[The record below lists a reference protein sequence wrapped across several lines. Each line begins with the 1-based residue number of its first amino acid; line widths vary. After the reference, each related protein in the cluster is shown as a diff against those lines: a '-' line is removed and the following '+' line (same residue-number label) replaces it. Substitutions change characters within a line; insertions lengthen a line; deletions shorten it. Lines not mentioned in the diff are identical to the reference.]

1 VKKKKK
7 RKNSRIPRTGIRLG
21 RLNLGKVPCIAVPFR
36 DRTPPA
42 AIRKAKR
49 EGAGIAELRIDL
61 FSSAAPA
68 HVLREI
74 RKFHAFPTIA
84 TLRSRREGGSWRGG
98 EKERLSLFR
107 AVLPRVDA
115 VDIELSSGTILKEV
129 AGAAHKAK
137 KTVII
142 SFHDFRKTPSAPRLA
157 AVLRQAK
164 SRGADIVKIAA
175 FARSADDVK
184 RLADFTLANRSKNL
198 IVIAMGKKGTVSRI
212 LFPALGSL
220 VTFAHGGQRTAPGQ
234 LSCRALAGL
243 LKQLHRR
250 VIPVKK

>member
-1 VKKKKK
+1 MKKKKK
-7 RKNSRIPRTGIRLG
+7 RKNNRPPRTGIRLG

-36 DRTPPA
+36 DRTPLS
-42 AIRKAKR
+42 AIRKAKQ

-61 FSSAAPA
+61 FSSAGPE

-74 RKFHAFPTIA
+74 RKFRAFPTIA
-84 TLRSRREGGSWRGG
+84 TLRSRREGGNWRGG
-98 EKERLSLFR
+98 ETERLFLFKT
-107 AVLPRVDA
+107 VLPQVAA
-115 VDIELSSGTILKEV
+115 VDIELSSGVILKEV
-129 AGAAHKAK
+129 VAAARKAK
-137 KTVII
+137 KTVIV
-142 SFHDFRKTPSAPRLA
+142 SFHDFKKTPSGSRLA
-157 AVLRQAK
+157 SVLAEAK

-175 FARSADDVK
+175 FARNADDVK
-184 RLADFTLANRSKNL
+184 RLADFTLANRKKNL

-220 VTFAHGGQRTAPGQ
+220 VTFAHGGRQTAPGQ
-234 LSCRALAGL
+234 LRCRVLAGL